1 MYLSTALNICKI
13 KTLRIQ
19 ETFLT
24 YRTTTKSNY
33 IHVRYNNTNSSIIV
47 NLCFDQLEL
56 DGCLTLLMD
65 IPSYQNTLNVQKKRC
80 SVSSAK
86 C

>member
-13 KTLRIQ
+13 KILRIQ

-24 YRTTTKSNY
+24 YRTKTKSNY
-33 IHVRYNNTNSSIIV
+33 IHVRYNSSIIV

-65 IPSYQNTLNVQKKRC
+65 IPSYQNTSYDNLNITSLNVQK
-80 SVSSAK
+80 
-86 C
+86 